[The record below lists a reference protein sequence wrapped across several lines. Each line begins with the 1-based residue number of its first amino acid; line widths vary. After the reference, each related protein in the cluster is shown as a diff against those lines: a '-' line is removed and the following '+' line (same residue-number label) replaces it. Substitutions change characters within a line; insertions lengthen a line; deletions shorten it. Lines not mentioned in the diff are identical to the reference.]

1 MTNLCDVPMGIQTLK
16 RVPSAGH
23 GRTVNKHSSQIPKGS
38 GENEMLNFR
47 SHQRGEH
54 IQALLKVLQSTNP
67 HCESSQN
74 PASHMHTSHP
84 KPEPRQKVVLRNHK
98 PVPLPRKSKG
108 ITPHKSARF
117 RASGKRT
124 VSSDV
129 DKQNLGTTDY
139 ITFKVSKQYGHM
151 RRKPSIRPRTHP
163 PSRPRVISISTQ
175 TTDIASQ
182 LTGDKVIET
191 FNSKGIISED
201 SFTELECVNAVSD
214 SARTRLSRSESIDV
228 ANETDGRGLSSPPA
242 TTASACDARH
252 RQMEIPVPKP
262 RRTFDLSQSYVS
274 YNPDIPSPPRTG
286 ELVISCVCSVHNYHR
301 IQLTQKHI
309 TWYYLTKLVHV
320 CFC

>member
-1 MTNLCDVPMGIQTLK
+1 MTNLCDVPMGIKTLK

-38 GENEMLNFR
+38 GENEILNLR

-67 HCESSQN
+67 HCESSQK
-74 PASHMHTSHP
+74 PASHTHKFHP
-84 KPEPRQKVVLRNHK
+84 KPEPRQNVVLRSHK

-129 DKQNLGTTDY
+129 DKQNLGTTDSGY
-139 ITFKVSKQYGHM
+139 ATFKVSRQFGHM
-151 RRKPSIRPRTHP
+151 RRKPPIKPRTHP
-163 PSRPRVISISTQ
+163 PSNTRVISISTQ
-175 TTDIASQ
+175 TPDTDAQ
-182 LTGDKVIET
+182 LTGDKVTET
-191 FNSKGIISED
+191 SNLKGIISED
-201 SFTELECVNAVSD
+201 SFTKLECVNPVSD
-214 SARTRLSRSESIDV
+214 SARTHHSHSESIHI
-228 ANETDGRGLSSPPA
+228 ANETDGRGLSSPPV
-242 TTASACDARH
+242 TSISQCDARH

-274 YNPDIPSPPRTG
+274 YNPDTSSPPRTG
-286 ELVISCVCSVHNYHR
+286 ELVFSWVWSVHNHCR
-301 IQLTQKHI
+301 IQLTQQLI
-309 TWYYLTKLVHV
+309 TW
-320 CFC
+320 